1 MSSGMLEWSAEI
13 LRSSNYSVAVFPAA
27 LMLGIVGSVTSCC
40 NLPALGAIVG
50 YSGTI
55 GHDSDRRSLLSVAL
69 FFMIGTVGAFAVL
82 GAVSGFVGQVA
93 GAMLGLYWKLL
104 AGFIS
109 ILFGLATLGFL
120 PFDLGKLGFT
130 GNAGWVK
137 SSGATIYGL
146 AVGGGTAACSV
157 CCNPVLPVALTVTT
171 LQGETLWGAAILTVF
186 SIGYSLPM
194 VSVLLGMGLGFR
206 RLTSVVQRIS
216 LVIQNV
222 AGVLLIVLGFYLLG
236 M

>member
-1 MSSGMLEWSAEI
+1 MFEWSAAI
-13 LRSSNYSVAVFPAA
+13 LQSSNYSLAVFPAA

-40 NLPALGAIVG
+40 NLPVLGAIAG
-50 YSGTI
+50 YSGTV
-55 GHDSDRRSLLSVAL
+55 GHDTDRRSLVVAGL
-69 FFMIGTVGAFAVL
+69 FFMLGTVGAFAAL

-93 GAMLGLYWKLL
+93 GATLGLYWKLF

-109 ILFGLATLGFL
+109 VLFGLATLNFL
-120 PFDLGKLGFT
+120 PFDLAKLGFN
-130 GNAGWVK
+130 GDAWRMK

-146 AVGGGTAACSV
+146 AVGGGAAACSV
-157 CCNPVLPVALTVTT
+157 CCNPVLPVALAVTT
-171 LQGETLWGAAILTVF
+171 LQGQTLWGAAILTFF

-194 VSVLLGMGLGFR
+194 VGVLVGMGLGLK

-216 LVIQNV
+216 PVIQKV